1 MTDDTLTISL
11 PGPLADDIR
20 AAADACGMSVE
31 DYVQTLLK
39 REAAEA
45 AEALGWN
52 EDHSVET
59 DIAALKDYER
69 TGEAIPSEEVFAWLR
84 SLHTDN
90 PLPRPQARKLP

>member
-1 MTDDTLTISL
+1 MKPFLILSHGL
-11 PGPLADDIR
+11 ESGP
-20 AAADACGMSVE
+20 DATKV
-31 DYVQTLLK
+31 TAL
-39 REAAEA
+39 AEA